1 MNVKPLLDLIGKIEA
16 NGNYNAK
23 FSAANASEDLSQY
36 TVQQIQEKQYAWG
49 KRTGSSAF
57 GKYQF
62 LRKTLRGLMDEL
74 DLSFYLRFTPELQ
87 DTLAEQLL
95 VRRGL
100 HRWEKG
106 NISTDAFMDS
116 LSKEWASLPYHNN
129 RSYYDGDG
137 LNHSLISRD
146 EVRKVLNQIKS
157 TVPAAEE
164 TTREKLC
171 TKRILFRLRDSKL
184 KYDSCVQRAQ
194 MLLNSWATESD
205 TGIPTLNIDGRFGHK
220 TQVRVKLF
228 QAEHDHELVDGIIG
242 KDTWEDL
249 LAYDR

>member
-23 FSAANASEDLSQY
+23 FSAPNASEDLSQY

-62 LRKTLRGLMDEL
+62 LRKTLKGLMYGL
-74 DLSFYLRFTPELQ
+74 DLSSDLMFTPELQ
-87 DTLAEQLL
+87 DKLAEQLL

-100 HRWEKG
+100 HSWENG

-116 LSKEWASLPYHNN
+116 LSKEWASLPYNN
-129 RSYYDGDG
+129 GRSYYDGDG
-137 LNHSLISRD
+137 LNHSLVSRD

-157 TVPAAEE
+157 TAPAPVEPIS
-164 TTREKLC
+164 KVC
-171 TKRILFRLRDSKL
+171 QKRILFRLRDSKL
-184 KYDSCVQRAQ
+184 EYDTCVQWAQ
-194 MLLNSWATESD
+194 MRLNSWAAESNTEVL
-205 TGIPTLNIDGRFGHK
+205 PLNTDGKFGRK
-220 TQVRVKLF
+220 TQVRVRLF
-228 QAEHDHELVDGIIG
+228 QAEHDHELIDGIIG

-249 LAYDR
+249 LAYDK